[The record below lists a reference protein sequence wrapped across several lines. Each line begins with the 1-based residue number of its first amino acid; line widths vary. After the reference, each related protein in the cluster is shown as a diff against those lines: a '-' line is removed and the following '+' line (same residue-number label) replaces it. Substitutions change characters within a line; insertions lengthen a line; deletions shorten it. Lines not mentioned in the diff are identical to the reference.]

1 MGLLDKVER
10 GIEKAVR
17 GVFSTGSKAQ
27 VEPVEIASRLR
38 REVDHKALTV
48 AAGRTLAP
56 NVFDVQL
63 SDDDFKRAQEWGTP
77 LAEELCD
84 VVINHV
90 RSQGYTLQGSVRI
103 SFRRDSELRAGD
115 FEIAS
120 STEKSKGNGSTQPSR
135 PTVPAAPS
143 RQPVRLQPV
152 LDIDGQRY
160 SLNAP
165 SIVLGR
171 SSEADIHRRGHRSFP
186 PAPGNPHCQRC
197 HQRRGPGLHER
208 QLRQRAAGLGQHR
221 TYRRL
226 HHHDGTDKD
235 HLPPASRQPWWPRMS
250 DLTITALRF
259 GFLLLLWVL
268 IFSIVSAM
276 RRDLMVG
283 RKAASGAPTA
293 REVRKNPDLAEAP
306 PQPVKQ
312 QARQLVVVEGPL
324 KGTTLPL
331 AASPILL
338 GRAQEATLVLEDDY
352 ASGRHARLFP
362 QGSRWFIEDLGSTNG
377 TYLADQQL
385 TRALP
390 VEPGV
395 PVRIGKTV
403 IELRP

>member
-48 AAGRTLAP
+48 AAGRTLVP

-63 SDDDFKRAQEWGTP
+63 SDGDFARAQEWGTP

-90 RSQGYTLQGSVRI
+90 RSQGYTLQGPVRI
-103 SFRRDSELRAGD
+103 SFRRDSALRAGD

-120 STEKSKGNGSTQPSR
+120 STEKSQAGAPQPR

-171 SSEADIHRRGHRSFP
+171 SSEADIHIDDTGVSRRH
-186 PAPGNPHCQRC
+186 
-197 HQRRGPGLHER
+197 LEI
-208 QLRQRAAGLGQHR
+208 R
-221 TYRRL
+221 TAN
-226 HHHDGTDKD
+226 GVT
-235 HLPPASRQPWWPRMS
+235 
-250 DLTITALRF
+250 
-259 GFLLLLWVL
+259 
-268 IFSIVSAM
+268 SA
-276 RRDLMVG
+276 V
-283 RKAASGAPTA
+283 
-293 REVRKNPDLAEAP
+293 
-306 PQPVKQ
+306 
-312 QARQLVVVEGPL
+312 
-324 KGTTLPL
+324 
-331 AASPILL
+331 
-338 GRAQEATLVLEDDY
+338 
-352 ASGRHARLFP
+352 
-362 QGSRWFIEDLGSTNG
+362 DLGSTNG
-377 TYLADQQL
+377 SYVNGQKVSGSTEL
-385 TRALP
+385 TDGSTITMGRTKIIFRLLP
-390 VEPGV
+390 ANPG
-395 PVRIGKTV
+395 GHA
-403 IELRP
+403 